1 MHREMGSRVAGR
13 RRAFKQIVGWS
24 FAAQLVVLSVAI
36 AMMYNGRE
44 PEGLLGL
51 ATRAYG
57 WPLLLLLEYADW
69 RGWRGE
75 GVIGFVILGMPI
87 LVILVAL
94 GYSLAIASISA
105 GAASLRAAAGRDRQ
119 HSSAEQA

>member
-1 MHREMGSRVAGR
+1 MHREMRSRVAGWQ
-13 RRAFKQIVGWS
+13 RAFKQIVGWS
-24 FAAQLVVLSVAI
+24 FAAQLVVLSVAFT
-36 AMMYNGRE
+36 MMYNGRE

-51 ATRAYG
+51 ATHAYG
-57 WPLLLLLEYADW
+57 WPLFLLLGYADW

-87 LVILVAL
+87 LVIVVAL
-94 GYSLAIASISA
+94 GYSLAVALISVGVASW
-105 GAASLRAAAGRDRQ
+105 RAAAGGDRQ

>member
-1 MHREMGSRVAGR
+1 MHGEMGSWATGR
-13 RRAFKQIVGWS
+13 RRAFKRIVGWS
-24 FAAQLVVLSVAI
+24 FAAQLVVLSAAL

-57 WPLLLLLEYADW
+57 WPLFLLLGYADW

-87 LVILVAL
+87 LVIVVAL
-94 GYSLAIASISA
+94 GYSLAIASISV
-105 GAASLRAAAGRDRQ
+105 GVASWRAAAGGDGQ
-119 HSSAEQA
+119 PPSAERA